1 MSAEDERH
9 AHDPA
14 LPGRAIIKDPR
25 LTRTLPRVK
34 LVAESALLRAFHYA
48 FEGIIYATRTQL
60 NMRIH
65 WIAAALVL
73 AATLYLRLARP
84 YVIVIVIMVALV
96 LAFELLNTAVEAV
109 VDLLVE
115 TYHPLAKVAKDTS
128 AGAVLVIAFAAVIV
142 GYLTFYE
149 GILAGGNQVYRAALA
164 LPANAV
170 FLALVIVGITTIVV
184 KARIGRGSAL
194 QGGAVSGHA
203 ALAFAAATFIA
214 LLSKSAL
221 LASLAFFLAILV
233 TQSRV
238 ESGIHSAR
246 EVFWGGL
253 LGTGVSYGIWA
264 IMALPVVL

>member
-1 MSAEDERH
+1 MLLPTDRTQAPER
-9 AHDPA
+9 AVPKTPVDA
-14 LPGRAIIKDPR
+14 AIFERRTVIKDPR
-25 LTRTLPRVK
+25 LVRALPRVR
-34 LVAESALLRAFHYA
+34 LVAENPVLRAFHYA

-73 AATLYLRLARP
+73 AATLYLRLQRP
-84 YVIVIVIMVALV
+84 YVIGIVITV
-96 LAFELLNTAVEAV
+96 F
-109 VDLLVE
+109 
-115 TYHPLAKVAKDTS
+115 
-128 AGAVLVIAFAAVIV
+128 IAM
-142 GYLTFYE
+142 
-149 GILAGGNQVYRAALA
+149 
-164 LPANAV
+164 
-170 FLALVIVGITTIVV
+170 VIVGIVTIVV
-184 KARIGRGSAL
+184 KARIGHGSAL

-221 LASLAFFLAILV
+221 LASLAIFLAVLV

-253 LGTGVSYGIWA
+253 LGAGVSYGIWTV
-264 IMALPVVL
+264 MALPVVL

>member
-1 MSAEDERH
+1 M
-9 AHDPA
+9 
-14 LPGRAIIKDPR
+14 KDPR
-25 LTRTLPRVK
+25 LVRALPRVK
-34 LVAESALLRAFHYA
+34 LIADNAVLRAFHYA

-65 WIAAALVL
+65 WMAAALVL
-73 AATLYLRLARP
+73 AATLYLRLQRP
-84 YVIVIVIMVALV
+84 YVIGIVITVAVV
-96 LAFELLNTAVEAV
+96 LAFELMNTAIEAV
-109 VDLLVE
+109 VDLMTE
-115 TYHPLAKVAKDTS
+115 THHPLAKVAKDAS
-128 AGAVLVIAFAAVIV
+128 AGSVLIVSFASLVV

-149 GILAGGNQVYRAALA
+149 GILAGGDQVYRAALA

-170 FLALVIVGITTIVV
+170 FIALVIVGILTIVF
-184 KARIGRGSAL
+184 KARVGRGSAL

-221 LASLAFFLAILV
+221 LASLALFLAVLV

-253 LGTGVSYGIWA
+253 LGVGVSYGIWA
-264 IMALPVVL
+264 VMALPVVL